1 MTIKAC
7 LLNLGSMRCIQL
19 RSATKSE
26 YNITRLAYRFYLGT
40 FCGELLYTTILNIP
54 YIKFYKSLSD

>member
-1 MTIKAC
+1 
-7 LLNLGSMRCIQL
+7 MRCIQL